1 MRNAKIITL
10 YKNKGEKSDCNNYR
24 GISLLSIVGKVF
36 ARVVLGRLQ
45 VLAATVYPE
54 AQCGFRPERSTI
66 DMIFATRQIQEK
78 CREQQ
83 MPLYIAFIDLTK
95 AFDLVSR
102 KGLFNILKKIGC
114 PETLLSIITSYHK
127 EMQGIISFDG
137 EESSPFPI
145 NNGVKQGCVLAPT
158 LFGIFFSMLLRSAF
172 KDSSEGVYLHTRS
185 DGSMYNLA
193 RLRAKSKRREVL
205 IRELLFA
212 DDAAITSHSQEG
224 LQSMLDSFADACNNF
239 GLTISIKKTQVMG
252 LNIPSPPTLYLD
264 GQLLEA
270 VDVFPYL
277 GSIIAANSSLD
288 PEIKRRIAKAAGTMA
303 RLSKRVWENKKLTT
317 ATKMKVYQSCVIST
331 LLYGSESWA
340 TYSTQENCLE
350 TFHMASLR
358 RILGIKWQD
367 KVTNVDVLSDSSM
380 LSIHSLLMKRRLRW
394 IGHVRRMDDGRIPK
408 DIMFGELKE
417 GKRKRGRPKLR
428 YKDVVKRDLG
438 RIAVDHTKWETLASD
453 RKAWKSTCKLG
464 VQLAEQNRISQLV
477 QKRELRK
484 AREKEKETPL
494 SHFSCPHCDQSFSIQ
509 RRLTTHLSTS
519 HRRRVDWGKSYQRQ
533 RPVHRKASQRLGG
546 KDPPL
551 TQFHCQRCTQV
562 FEAQRMLTAH
572 LHVVHKRGIDWG

>member
-1 MRNAKIITL
+1 
-10 YKNKGEKSDCNNYR
+10 
-24 GISLLSIVGKVF
+24 
-36 ARVVLGRLQ
+36 
-45 VLAATVYPE
+45 
-54 AQCGFRPERSTI
+54 
-66 DMIFATRQIQEK
+66 
-78 CREQQ
+78 
-83 MPLYIAFIDLTK
+83 
-95 AFDLVSR
+95 
-102 KGLFNILKKIGC
+102 
-114 PETLLSIITSYHK
+114 
-127 EMQGIISFDG
+127 
-137 EESSPFPI
+137 
-145 NNGVKQGCVLAPT
+145 
-158 LFGIFFSMLLRSAF
+158 
-172 KDSSEGVYLHTRS
+172 
-185 DGSMYNLA
+185 
-193 RLRAKSKRREVL
+193 
-205 IRELLFA
+205 
-212 DDAAITSHSQEG
+212 
-224 LQSMLDSFADACNNF
+224 
-239 GLTISIKKTQVMG
+239 MG

-551 TQFHCQRCTQV
+551 TQFYCPCCTQV
-562 FEAQRMLTAH
+562 FETQRMLTAH
-572 LHVVHKRGIDWG
+572 LHVLHKRRIDWG